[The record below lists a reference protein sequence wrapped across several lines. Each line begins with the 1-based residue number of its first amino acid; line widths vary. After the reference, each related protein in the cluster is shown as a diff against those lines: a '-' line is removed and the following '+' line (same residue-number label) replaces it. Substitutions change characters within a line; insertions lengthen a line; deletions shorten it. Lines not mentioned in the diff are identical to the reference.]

1 MGRGGVCG
9 LVGSSVV
16 ATVRSRG
23 VFCRRRIQILNHMFS
38 QARIW
43 DQESCRRTLS
53 NKIVEEESCAE
64 IGVGGSNVSDV
75 VAADSGLSDNLAG
88 DSSGSD
94 TAVVSRM
101 VLHPPLWPSQVS

>member
-1 MGRGGVCG
+1 M
-9 LVGSSVV
+9 
-16 ATVRSRG
+16 
-23 VFCRRRIQILNHMFS
+23 
-38 QARIW
+38 

-53 NKIVEEESCAE
+53 NNIIEEESCAE

-75 VAADSGLSDNLAG
+75 VATDSGLSDNLAG

-101 VLHPPLWPSQVS
+101 VLHPLPLAAPGFLINPPDKRNEVFMQHSKKSCRLRFLYLVWPGSCVMIT